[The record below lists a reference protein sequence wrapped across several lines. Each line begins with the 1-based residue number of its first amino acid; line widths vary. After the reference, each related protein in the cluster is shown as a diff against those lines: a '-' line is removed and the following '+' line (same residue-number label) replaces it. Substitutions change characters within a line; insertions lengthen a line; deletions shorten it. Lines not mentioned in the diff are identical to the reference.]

1 METPLYFDE
10 THSLNTL
17 AEVLDLK
24 RSGLPLNSPF
34 IKKSTY
40 MAFEKS
46 KETIL
51 EMLGASIEDKLLLT
65 QSGEEAISQVFL
77 SHFQTE
83 MMHTGNQHIVV
94 FSLDHAPI
102 LKAAENLKEFGA
114 SVTFAK
120 PNAFGQ
126 LTKDLL
132 MKAVTK
138 RTSLVSISWVHPLTS
153 SIQPIYE
160 IVAICE
166 ELNIALHLDISY
178 AVGKLL
184 FRFDEIPATYV
195 TLDAKSI
202 RGFANQGMILTKKHT
217 ELVSLVHGFKEGG
230 GQTLEDYK
238 GLEIAIKASEDNLEY
253 INLEVARLRDYFE
266 KSLQKEF
273 SEIKPLFTDIERL
286 PHVSVVSFPNARSEY
301 LLYLLKEKN
310 LFASIGG
317 ENFQKLD
324 CILQSLFYEDRE
336 SLSAISFSL
345 PKDVTQVVVDKAII
359 IISDAYKIAKK
370 VSKDLF
376 KEEG

>member
-17 AEVLDLK
+17 PEILDLK
-24 RSGLPLNSPF
+24 RSSIPLSSPF
-34 IKKSTY
+34 ISKSTY
-40 MAFEKS
+40 TAYEKS
-46 KETIL
+46 LENSK
-51 EMLGASIEDKLLLT
+51 EMLGASKEDRLLLT
-65 QSGEEAISQVFL
+65 KSGEEAISQVFM

-138 RTSLVSISWVHPLTS
+138 RTSFVSVSWVHPLIS

-160 IVAICE
+160 IAAICE
-166 ELNIALHLDISY
+166 ELNVALHLDISY

-202 RGFANQGMILTKKHT
+202 GGFAGQGMILTKKHT
-217 ELVSLVHGFKEGG
+217 ELISLVHGIN
-230 GQTLEDYK
+230 QTEAQTFEDYK
-238 GLEIAIKASEDNLEY
+238 ALEIAIKASEDNLEY

-266 KSLQKEF
+266 KALQKKF

-286 PHVSVVSFPNARSEY
+286 PHVSVMSFPRARSEY
-301 LLYLLKEKN
+301 LLYLLKEKK

-317 ENFQKLD
+317 GNFQKLD
-324 CILQSLFYEDRE
+324 GILESLFYEDRE

-345 PKDVTQVVVDKAII
+345 PIDATQVVIDRAIN
-359 IISDAYKIAKK
+359 IISNAYEVAKR

-376 KEEG
+376 KEEM